1 MKVQDWP
8 RWPALVA
15 VEAMVE
21 AVVEGLCVNWPL
33 VAVEAEPRWPA
44 LVAVEAVESML
55 TELWR
60 IAAKAWAGSA
70 VCIDGPGS

>member
-1 MKVQDWP
+1 MN
-8 RWPALVA
+8 R
-15 VEAMVE
+15 
-21 AVVEGLCVNWPL
+21 PL
-33 VAVEAEPRWPA
+33 VAVEAELSLNWPRWPA

-70 VCIDGPGS
+70 LCIYGPGS